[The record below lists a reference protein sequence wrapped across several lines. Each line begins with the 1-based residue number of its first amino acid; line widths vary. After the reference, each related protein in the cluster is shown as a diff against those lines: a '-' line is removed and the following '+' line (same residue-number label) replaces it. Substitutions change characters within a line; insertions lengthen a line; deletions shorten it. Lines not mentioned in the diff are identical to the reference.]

1 MIGLFNDSFPPML
14 DGVALTVQNY
24 AYWMHRKNQ
33 QVCVVTAKMPKH
45 IDNTDYPVYRYAS
58 LPLWSRKPY
67 RYGIPRLDYRFMREI
82 KDIPFSI
89 IHVHCP
95 FSSAQLA
102 LEIARQKKIP
112 LVATFHSK
120 YKDDFERAT
129 HNKKIAEWM
138 TKKVITFYEKAD
150 EVWIPQASV
159 EDTIRAYGY
168 KGEVTVM
175 DNGCDFVAD
184 EQNIESFKK
193 QARASMNIPDD
204 MPVFLFVGQHIWEK
218 NTRLI
223 IESLAAM
230 KDEQF
235 IMFFIGTGYAEREMR
250 TMVVQYGLSS
260 KVKFRGVI
268 SDREQLKNYYAA
280 ADLFVFPSL
289 YDNAPLVVREAGALH
304 TPTLMIAGSTASKI
318 LTDNYNG
325 FLTENSSEKMAARIC
340 GLVRSPQNMKQ
351 AGKNAARTVV
361 RSWENITEEV
371 LQRYSQILNKYAT
384 NASNT
389 CI

>member
-1 MIGLFNDSFPPML
+1 M

-33 QVCVVTAKMPKH
+33 QVCVVTVKTPH
-45 IDNTDYPVYRYAS
+45 YTDNTDYPVYRYAS

-67 RYGIPRLDYRFMREI
+67 RYGIPHLDGRVLRQI
-82 KDIPFSI
+82 KEIPFSI

-102 LEIARQKKIP
+102 LEIARQQKIP

-120 YKDDFERAT
+120 YKDDFERAI

-138 TKKVITFYEKAD
+138 TKKIITFYEKAD

-159 EDTIRAYGY
+159 EDTIRQYGY
-168 KGEVTVM
+168 KGEVRVM
-175 DNGCDFVAD
+175 DNGCDFVAA
-184 EQNIESFKK
+184 EQDIELFKR
-193 QARASMNIPDD
+193 QARANMQIPDD

-223 IESLAAM
+223 IESLAIM
-230 KDEQF
+230 KDKRF
-235 IMFFIGTGYAEREMR
+235 IMFFIGTGYAEREMS
-250 TMVVQYGLSS
+250 TMVMQYGLSS
-260 KVKFRGVI
+260 KVRFMGLI
-268 SDREQLKNYYAA
+268 SDRKLLKNYYAI
-280 ADLFVFPSL
+280 ADLFLFPSL
-289 YDNAPLVVREAGALH
+289 YDNAPLVVREASAMH
-304 TPTLMIAGSTASKI
+304 TPALMTVDSTASKI
-318 LTDNYNG
+318 LIDNYNG

-340 GLVRSPQNMKQ
+340 ELIRLPQNIKQ
-351 AGKNAARTVV
+351 AGKNAALTIA

-371 LQRYSQILNKYAT
+371 LQRYNQLLEKYAANT
-384 NASNT
+384 SNT
-389 CI
+389 SI